1 VTLDYNGYLV
11 SLLVLTRLTGALL
24 FNPFLG
30 RRSVPAIAK
39 IGLALLLTVVIFPTL
54 KLTEITFP
62 TPLSFMLS
70 IIRELL
76 IGYALGLVVNLFI
89 AWALMAGEIMDM
101 EMGSS
106 VSKIY
111 DPQSGISMPITGTA
125 LNILFTL
132 IFFSTNGHLTLIK
145 IVAASLTMFPPG
157 PNMVAF
163 EVGQYL
169 TMMLGDMIMLA
180 LKLAMPVLA
189 IELLSEAGL
198 GPDADRA
205 ADQRVRGGHPDQAG
219 HRPRRGG
226 AGTAGDHP
234 PDRLLAGP
242 DVRGDAKEHPDDAGR
257 GLNPQRAR
265 EVNPWTTAQKPN
277 AQRPEKRKTSEKKA
291 TSSKVRT

>member
-1 VTLDYNGYLV
+1 MTLDYNTYLV

-39 IGLALLLTVVIFPTL
+39 IGLALILTVIVFPTL
-54 KLTEITFP
+54 SIPQVSFP
-62 TPLSFMLS
+62 TPVSFMLALV
-70 IIRELL
+70 REML

-125 LNILFTL
+125 LNIMITL

-145 IVAASLTMFPPG
+145 IVAASLAMFPPG
-157 PNMVAF
+157 PQMVSF
-163 EVGQYL
+163 EVGRYL
-169 TMMLGDMIMLA
+169 TMMLGDMIVLA

-198 GPDADRA
+198 GVLMRIVPQINVFVVGIQIKLAIGLMVVVLA
-205 ADQRVRGGHPDQAG
+205 LPAIS
-219 HRPRRGG
+219 
-226 AGTAGDHP
+226 
-234 PDRLLAGP
+234 RLIDVSLGQMFEAMQKGVQMMLAQG
-242 DVRGDAKEHPDDAGR
+242 
-257 GLNPQRAR
+257 
-265 EVNPWTTAQKPN
+265 
-277 AQRPEKRKTSEKKA
+277 
-291 TSSKVRT
+291 

>member
-1 VTLDYNGYLV
+1 MTGMDCRRKAPWKGGSSVTLDYNGYLV

-24 FNPFLG
+24 FNPLLG

-39 IGLALLLTVVIFPTL
+39 VGLALLLTVIIFPTL
-54 KLTEITFP
+54 KLTPVAFP
-62 TPLSFMLS
+62 TPLSFMLALV
-70 IIRELL
+70 REML

-89 AWALMAGEIMDM
+89 AWVLMAGEIMDM

-125 LNILFTL
+125 LNIMFTL

-145 IVAASLTMFPPG
+145 IVAESLTMFPPG
-157 PNMVAF
+157 PQMVAF
-163 EVGQYL
+163 EVGRYL

-198 GPDADRA
+198 GVLMRIVPQINVFVVGIQIKLAIGLIVVVLALPAISRLIDFSLGQMFEAM
-205 ADQRVRGGHPDQAG
+205 
-219 HRPRRGG
+219 RRGVQIMLTPG
-226 AGTAGDHP
+226 
-234 PDRLLAGP
+234 
-242 DVRGDAKEHPDDAGR
+242 
-257 GLNPQRAR
+257 
-265 EVNPWTTAQKPN
+265 
-277 AQRPEKRKTSEKKA
+277 
-291 TSSKVRT
+291 

>member
-1 VTLDYNGYLV
+1 MALDYNGYLV

-24 FNPFLG
+24 FNPLLG

-54 KLTEITFP
+54 KLPAVAFP

-70 IIRELL
+70 IVRELL

-89 AWALMAGEIMDM
+89 AWVLMAGEIMDM

-125 LNILFTL
+125 LNIMFTL

-145 IVAASLTMFPPG
+145 IVADSLTMFPPG
-157 PNMVAF
+157 PQMVAF

-198 GPDADRA
+198 GVLMRIVPQINVFVVGIQIKLAIGLVVVVLALPAFSRLIDFSLGQMFEAM
-205 ADQRVRGGHPDQAG
+205 
-219 HRPRRGG
+219 RRSVQIMLTPG
-226 AGTAGDHP
+226 
-234 PDRLLAGP
+234 
-242 DVRGDAKEHPDDAGR
+242 
-257 GLNPQRAR
+257 
-265 EVNPWTTAQKPN
+265 
-277 AQRPEKRKTSEKKA
+277 
-291 TSSKVRT
+291 

>member
-1 VTLDYNGYLV
+1 MTLDYNGYLV

-24 FNPFLG
+24 FNPLLG

-39 IGLALLLTVVIFPTL
+39 VGLALLLTVIIFPTL
-54 KLTEITFP
+54 KLTPVAFP
-62 TPLSFMLS
+62 TPLSFMLALV
-70 IIRELL
+70 REML

-89 AWALMAGEIMDM
+89 AWVLMAGEIMDM

-125 LNILFTL
+125 LNIMFTL

-145 IVAASLTMFPPG
+145 IVAESLTMFPPG
-157 PNMVAF
+157 PQMVAF
-163 EVGQYL
+163 EVGRYL

-198 GPDADRA
+198 GVLMRIVPQINVFVVGIQIKLAIGLIVVVLALPAISRLIDFSLGQMFEAM
-205 ADQRVRGGHPDQAG
+205 
-219 HRPRRGG
+219 RRGVQIMLTPG
-226 AGTAGDHP
+226 
-234 PDRLLAGP
+234 
-242 DVRGDAKEHPDDAGR
+242 
-257 GLNPQRAR
+257 
-265 EVNPWTTAQKPN
+265 
-277 AQRPEKRKTSEKKA
+277 
-291 TSSKVRT
+291 

>member
-1 VTLDYNGYLV
+1 MTLDYNSYLV

-39 IGLALLLTVVIFPTL
+39 VGLALLLTVVIFPTL
-54 KLTEITFP
+54 KLTAVAFP

-70 IIRELL
+70 LIREIL
-76 IGYALGLVVNLFI
+76 IGYALGLTVNLFI

-125 LNILFTL
+125 LNVMLTL

-145 IVAASLTMFPPG
+145 IVAASLAMFPPG
-157 PNMVAF
+157 PQMVTF
-163 EVGQYL
+163 EVGHYL

-198 GPDADRA
+198 GVLMRIVPQINVFVVGIQIKLIIGLAVVILALPAITRLIDFSLVQMFEAM
-205 ADQRVRGGHPDQAG
+205 QKGVQIML
-219 HRPRRGG
+219 
-226 AGTAGDHP
+226 TAG
-234 PDRLLAGP
+234 
-242 DVRGDAKEHPDDAGR
+242 
-257 GLNPQRAR
+257 
-265 EVNPWTTAQKPN
+265 
-277 AQRPEKRKTSEKKA
+277 
-291 TSSKVRT
+291 